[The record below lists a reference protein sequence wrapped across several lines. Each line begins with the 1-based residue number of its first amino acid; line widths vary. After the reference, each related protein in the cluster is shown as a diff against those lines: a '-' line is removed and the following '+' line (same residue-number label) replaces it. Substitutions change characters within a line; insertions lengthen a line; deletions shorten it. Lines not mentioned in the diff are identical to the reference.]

1 MPIGRNT
8 PQYRVLGGESM
19 NENDQ
24 KNDAT
29 PDTEVTFRRD
39 ESEGQRTSSRNDEVD
54 APQSRPEKGVLGQTT
69 PDVATGSTPL
79 ARRED

>member
-1 MPIGRNT
+1 MPRPYIVIKDSKRSQT
-8 PQYRVLGGESM
+8 M

-29 PDTEVTFRRD
+29 PDSDVSFRRD

-69 PDVATGSTPL
+69 PDVATGSTPVT
-79 ARRED
+79 RHD